1 MASEREGATVKGNT
15 TRVRDGD
22 NAYLHIDYRE
32 SSSTANNCISFIEC
46 LPVPSGAL
54 AGKGQLIKLMDWQK
68 EMIRGIWPTDG
79 QPRNEVLLC
88 IARRNG
94 KSVFL
99 AGLITFLLFN
109 QHRKS
114 KAVPGSLMVSAACNR
129 EQASFIF
136 DILALWC
143 ATVITLNQ
151 RSHVSHYYRTIEL
164 EDGIKYKAIAAN
176 ARAALGGQYSA
187 VICDEV
193 GFWKDNSLQLALRSG
208 MASTPPDRRLFLQ
221 ASTVPNLAEHFFFDE
236 LDYFKNRK
244 STKTH
249 YALVKITN
257 PKIDLPEDEQTW
269 IKSNPSY
276 GVLVHKESFAS
287 ELEAARMFP
296 QRYQGFC
303 AYRCNSLIAPM
314 MDNASKFISR
324 DMWMTCAGEPTF
336 VEAEQIVV
344 AWDCASTQDLT
355 AIVWMSVEAP
365 HRVGCHIIVPKAA
378 IKKTPEFPYRLYA
391 EQGHCVLATTDFVS
405 KQAVVDQ
412 YVKLQEKFDVVASQ
426 SDLFGYPEIQQIA
439 IQQGVSLDQ
448 HTARHTRDTDYND
461 GLEKLAELIRGKL
474 LVHNNPVLTYCVDNL
489 RIKRKTNGA
498 MVVDRKLSTQKGH
511 KIDAGIAMMLLSL
524 MIAGSAPTN
533 NTITLDGL
541 ILA

>member
-1 MASEREGATVKGNT
+1 MGKAANKSNS

-22 NAYLHIDYRE
+22 NAYLNINYEE
-32 SSSTANNCISFIEC
+32 STSTAENCIKFIEC

-54 AGKGQLIKLMDWQK
+54 AGEGRLIELIDWQK
-68 EMIRGIWPTDG
+68 EMIQGIWPETG

-109 QHRKS
+109 LHRKS
-114 KAVPGSLMVSAACNR
+114 RPVPGSLVVSAACNR

-143 ATVITLNQ
+143 ATVVDLNQ

-221 ASTVPNLAEHFFFDE
+221 ASTVPNLPEHFFFDE

-244 STKTH
+244 ATKTH

-257 PKIDLPEDEQTW
+257 PKTDPPDVEETW

-276 GVLVHKESFAS
+276 GVLVHKESFVS
-287 ELEAARMFP
+287 EYESARLFP
-296 QRYQGFC
+296 QRLQGFC
-303 AYRCNSLIAPM
+303 AYRCNSLIAAM
-314 MDNASKFISR
+314 TDNASKFVSR
-324 DMWMTCAGEPTF
+324 DVWDQCKGKCDLKLG
-336 VEAEQIVV
+336 EQIVV
-344 AWDCASTQDLT
+344 AWDAASTQDLT
-355 AIVWMSVEAP
+355 AIVAMSVESP
-365 HRVGCHIIVPKAA
+365 HRINCHFIVPKAA
-378 IKKTPEFPYRLYA
+378 VRKTPDIPYRLWA
-391 EQGHCVLATTDFVS
+391 EQGHCVLAETDYVS
-405 KQAVVDQ
+405 KQVVVDR
-412 YVKLQEKFDVVASQ
+412 YRHYLENYEVVASQ
-426 SDLFGYPEIQQIA
+426 SDLFGYPEIVQLTA
-439 IQQGVSLDQ
+439 QQGITLDV

-461 GLEKLAELIRGKL
+461 GLEKLGELIKGKL
-474 LVHNNPVLTYCVDNL
+474 IVHDNPVLRYCIDNL
-489 RIKRKTNGA
+489 RIKRKPSGA
-498 MVVDRKLSTQKGH
+498 MVVDRKLSTNKGH
-511 KIDAGIAMMLLSL
+511 KIDGAIAVMLLSL
-524 MIAGSAPTN
+524 LVAGSTPIN
-533 NTITLDGL
+533 HEINLDGL
-541 ILA
+541 ILT